1 MATTCGRGDPRVRFW
16 DPRTGQFLRSL
27 EAHAAGTWAVSYTA
41 DGTRLVTSSISD
53 KEDVCVWDARTHRKL
68 LGLKGHKHGAGLVA
82 ISAYSKRLLSME
94 NYASFGQVDVAV
106 WDLETGKLLRTHPT
120 RANFVERA
128 EFLADGHTL
137 LLIERQRIRLWDTGA
152 LAVGGIRDIGYI
164 EASNSDARKP
174 DNRLFATTA
183 IGLGGRFV
191 MSGESGQTTNLEDV
205 LSGRNAWQIQSGIH
219 DHRMAVSPDGR
230 TIAHPSWGA
239 RIELLDLPS
248 EKAVLTLGPLLLPV
262 SKVVFSPDGT
272 WLATVSSGSRAA
284 TIYLWDLSDIAGR
297 PLPKPKVGPRDLDR
311 WCKDLAGDDARAAYR
326 AVWALAGAPEQAL
339 SRLRALIDDLMRTT
353 PADIDGWIAGLDD
366 DRFAAREAAAARL
379 RSVGTA
385 AVPQMQAALN
395 RSPSP
400 EKRRRLE
407 AIVGAIREAPVPS
420 DWLFAVRGRMV
431 LEQIGTP
438 EARKLLDEWA
448 AADPRAR
455 PETEARAVVERVIKQ
470 RQPDQ

>member
-1 MATTCGRGDPRVRFW
+1 
-16 DPRTGQFLRSL
+16 
-27 EAHAAGTWAVSYTA
+27 VSYTA

-82 ISAYSKRLLSME
+82 VSADGKRLVSLD
-94 NYASFGQVDVAV
+94 NYAGLGSLDVAV
-106 WDLETGKLLRTHPT
+106 WELATGKLLHKHRT
-120 RANFVERA
+120 RFDVVERA
-128 EFLADGHTL
+128 SFLPDGRTL
-137 LLIERQRIRLWDTGA
+137 LVAERQRICVWDTGA
-152 LAVGGIRDIGYI
+152 SAGDRVRDVGDI
-164 EASNSDARKP
+164 EAPSGEGPKP
-174 DNRLFATTA
+174 GTRPIPTTT
-183 IGLGGRFV
+183 IDSGGRFGV
-191 MSGESGQTTNLEDV
+191 VGETGRPAHLLDILTGQDV
-205 LSGRNAWQIQSGIH
+205 WHIDGGADGGRRIAF
-219 DHRMAVSPDGR
+219 SPDGR
-230 TIAHPSWGA
+230 TIAQPSWGA

-262 SKVVFSPDGT
+262 SRLVFSPDGKR
-272 WLATVSSGSRAA
+272 LATVSSGSRAA
-284 TIYLWDLSDIAGR
+284 TIYLWDLSDIVGR
-297 PLPKPKVGPRDLDR
+297 PLPKPKVGPGDMDR
-311 WCKDLAGDDARAAYR
+311 RCKDLAGDDARTAYR
-326 AVWALAGAPEQAL
+326 AVWALAGTPEQAL
-339 SRLRALIDDLMRTT
+339 SRLRALIGDLMRTT

-420 DWLFAVRGRMV
+420 DWLFAIRGRMV

-455 PETEARAVVERVIKQ
+455 PEAEARAVVERVIKQ